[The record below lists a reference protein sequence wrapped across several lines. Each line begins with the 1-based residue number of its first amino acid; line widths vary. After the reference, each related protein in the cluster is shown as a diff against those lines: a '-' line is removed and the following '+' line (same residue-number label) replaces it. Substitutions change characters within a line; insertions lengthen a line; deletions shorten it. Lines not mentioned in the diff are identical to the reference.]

1 VTLKDRIT
9 ADLKEAMR
17 AKDQVRLDTLRS
29 ALSAFSYK
37 KIEAGRELEDSDQ
50 VDVVRKLIK
59 QRTDSIVEFERG
71 QRPELAAKEAR
82 EREILSALLPAQ
94 KSADE
99 IRPVVR
105 AALAALAPEARN
117 QGSAMKA
124 VMPQLK
130 GDADGGTIRAIVLEE
145 LKALESA

>member
-1 VTLKDRIT
+1 MTLKDRIT